1 MIVRPRAFVSLLLLA
16 LLSVAGSA
24 GSTALRGPAHAS
36 IRAAEDQRVSVAHA
50 SPRLLVGAER
60 QRRPADTGGLPPALP
75 ATHHEAPALGNAVA
89 PSWPRATRDLRDADL
104 RFTHDA
110 IAPPASRD

>member
-16 LLSVAGSA
+16 LLSVAGGA

-36 IRAAEDQRVSVAHA
+36 IRAADDQQLSVAHA
-50 SPRLLVGAER
+50 APRVLVGAER
-60 QRRPADTGGLPPALP
+60 QRRTADSGSLPAALP
-75 ATHHEAPALGNAVA
+75 VLRHDAPALGIAAA
-89 PSWPRATRDLRDADL
+89 PSWPRAALDLRDTEL

-110 IAPPASRD
+110 TAPPGPRD